1 MKLLL
6 SEKDEEAWEVESSE
20 ACHVSFKCKLL
31 QFCFDMMKWEFQ
43 RVQLRRKI
51 KEGSWAKGEIISP
64 GMNVWESLDPW
75 RDFHQYNI

>member
-6 SEKDEEAWEVESSE
+6 SEKMEKLGKWSLLR
-20 ACHVSFKCKLL
+20 HVMFHLNANYYN
-31 QFCFDMMKWEFQ
+31 FDMMKWEFQ
-43 RVQLRRKI
+43 RTQLRRKI